1 MVFIKEPKTLET
13 AILNQAK
20 FCSKKP
26 KILQATILNLTRFF
40 NKNVE
45 SYKNSNVESD
55 KFLK

>member
-1 MVFIKEPKTLET
+1 MLNLMVFIKEPKTLET

-40 NKNVE
+40 NK
-45 SYKNSNVESD
+45 K
-55 KFLK
+55 